1 MDWLRDEIL
10 SLLPVSIVTGGDGV
24 YLVVWDT
31 QTNPIRAEL
40 TEGRDGITRESS
52 VSYQSSEVS
61 NEITLKYGYSAF
73 YGNTRSQYTATGDLS
88 QDTDDIGTTDYLQD
102 SVRIHG
108 IRALELDAG
117 DMINDTATAEKI
129 VGVIASTSSRK
140 LRQIAY
146 GAPVDLAWLNVGDVV
161 SLTDS
166 ELFLTDVRATIIAI
180 EWTEGALL
188 FELLFI

>member
-1 MDWLRDEIL
+1 
-10 SLLPVSIVTGGDGV
+10 
-24 YLVVWDT
+24 
-31 QTNPIRAEL
+31 
-40 TEGRDGITRESS
+40 
-52 VSYQSSEVS
+52 
-61 NEITLKYGYSAF
+61 
-73 YGNTRSQYTATGDLS
+73 
-88 QDTDDIGTTDYLQD
+88 
-102 SVRIHG
+102 
-108 IRALELDAG
+108 
-117 DMINDTATAEKI
+117 MINDTATAEKI